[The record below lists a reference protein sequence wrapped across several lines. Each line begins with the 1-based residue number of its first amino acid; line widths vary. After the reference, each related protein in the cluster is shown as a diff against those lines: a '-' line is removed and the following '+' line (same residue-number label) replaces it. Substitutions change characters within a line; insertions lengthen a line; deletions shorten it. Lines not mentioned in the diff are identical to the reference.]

1 MDRVQKKELVTQYND
16 TFSDSSTLIVVHYKG
31 LTVSEMTNLRNQV
44 RSVGVEFSVIKNS
57 LAQLAVKGTDFDVL
71 SDKFSGPT
79 AIAYSTDPVAAAKAV
94 VEFSKENEKLIII
107 CGALG
112 TQVMDEKQVLELA
125 KMPSL
130 DELRAKLIGMINT
143 PATRIA
149 RLVKEP
155 SGKVARVLNAYSNE
169 N

>member
-94 VEFSKENEKLIII
+94 VEFSKENE
-107 CGALG
+107 
-112 TQVMDEKQVLELA
+112 
-125 KMPSL
+125 S
-130 DELRAKLIGMINT
+130 IN
-143 PATRIA
+143 IFC
-149 RLVKEP
+149 L
-155 SGKVARVLNAYSNE
+155 
-169 N
+169 